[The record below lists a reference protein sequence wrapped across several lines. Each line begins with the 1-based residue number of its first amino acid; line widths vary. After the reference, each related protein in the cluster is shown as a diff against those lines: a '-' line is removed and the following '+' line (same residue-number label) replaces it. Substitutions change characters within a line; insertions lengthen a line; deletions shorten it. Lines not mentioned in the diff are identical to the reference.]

1 MCLTAQAVPVWSEG
15 ARNMPGNLVV
25 VMGVSGCGKSTVG
38 QLLAGRM
45 GVPFV
50 EGDELHPPA
59 NVARMAAGI
68 PLSDED
74 RLGWLQTIAARLGD
88 AAQRGRGMVV
98 SCSALKRSYRD
109 VLRQGAASVRFVHLH
124 GSADLLQQ
132 RMASRPGHYMPPS
145 LLPSQF
151 AILEVPDADEQAL
164 SFDATQSP
172 EAIVDA
178 VLQAL
183 RADASV
189 PH

>member
-1 MCLTAQAVPVWSEG
+1 
-15 ARNMPGNLVV
+15 MPANLVV

-38 QLLAGRM
+38 RLLAGRM

-50 EGDELHPPA
+50 EGDELHPAA

-74 RLGWLQTIAARLGD
+74 RLGWLQTIAARLGE
-88 AAQRGRGMVV
+88 AAERQRGLVV

-109 VLRQGAASVRFVHLH
+109 VLRQGSASVRFVHLQ
-124 GSADLLQQ
+124 GSAELLQQ

-172 EAIVDA
+172 EDIVDA

-183 RADASV
+183 RAGATAS
-189 PH
+189 H